1 MANPNI
7 KDKGVKFSK
16 DYQPTPKA
24 KSEGRKR
31 INTIKDALV
40 FIAEQ
45 VASKKNTV
53 SGEFEFSME
62 AEIIYK
68 QVEKALQGDT
78 KSAEFM
84 AKIAGW
90 EAPKQIEQK
99 NTFEDLKIKG
109 IIISE

>member
-1 MANPNI
+1 MANPKI

-24 KSEGRKR
+24 KSEGKRR
-31 INTIKDALV
+31 INTIKDALI

-53 SGEFEFSME
+53 EGEFEFSME

-68 QVEKALQGDT
+68 QVEKALKGDT
-78 KSAEFM
+78 ESAKFM
-84 AKIAGW
+84 ARIGGW
-90 EAPKQIEQK
+90 DAPKQIEQK
-99 NTFEDLKIKG
+99 TTILGLD
-109 IIISE
+109 SEFVD